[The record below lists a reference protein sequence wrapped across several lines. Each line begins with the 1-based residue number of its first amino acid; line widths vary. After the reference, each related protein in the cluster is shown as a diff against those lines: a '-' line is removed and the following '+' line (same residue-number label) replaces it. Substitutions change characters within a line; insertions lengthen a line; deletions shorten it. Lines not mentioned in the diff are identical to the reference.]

1 MTTAIDRTADTDAPI
16 LDVLAER
23 WSTRIFDAHAPI
35 DESALA
41 SALEAARW
49 TPTAANLQPWRLI
62 VARRGT
68 DQHARIVETLAGFN
82 SAWAGDAAV
91 LVVFIAETERDGQ
104 TLDWAVY
111 DTGQVAAHFTIQA
124 HANGLST
131 HQMGGFDRAALSQAF
146 ELAPELTPVTIAAV
160 GELGDIRAASDELQA
175 RENAPRTRRSLDE
188 SVLVDA

>member
-23 WSTRIFDAHAPI
+23 WSTRIFDAHAPV
-35 DESALA
+35 DENALA

-131 HQMGGFDRAALSQAF
+131 HQMGGFDRAALAQAF